1 MLKLLITALFLGSA
15 LFASD
20 VASTAKE
27 SMQLLGKNLKGEL
40 KAKFKEDPSGVKAIE
55 YCSMQAQDITKEVN
69 EKLDKGVEVRRT
81 ALKYRNE
88 KNKPSAQDE
97 KVMMEFV
104 QRSKDGESFEK
115 MTEIVE
121 DENKIYVYKA
131 LGVGKGCLKCHGDV
145 ANINKEILSIIDKN
159 YPNDK
164 ARNFK
169 KGEFRGAIVAEIE
182 KD

>member
-1 MLKLLITALFLGSA
+1 MLKLIIATLLLGST

-40 KAKFKEDPSGVKAIE
+40 KEKFKEDPSGLKAIE
-55 YCSMQAQDITKEVN
+55 YCSMQAQEITKEVN

-88 KNKPSAQDE
+88 KNKPTAQDE
-97 KVMMEFV
+97 EVMLDFL
-104 QRSKDGESFEK
+104 QRAKDGESFEE
-115 MTEIVE
+115 MTEVIKT
-121 DENKIYVYKA
+121 DDKIYVYKA

-145 ANINKEILSIIDKN
+145 ANINKEILTVIDKN

-169 KGEFRGAIVAEIE
+169 KGEFRGAMVAEIE
-182 KD
+182 K